1 MWSTIYGKYV
11 TILQNKNMNKLNNS
25 LNLKFKNS
33 RAYPDE
39 DLESKRK
46 KAIMYLKKR
55 GIYIK
60 DFINHINGDKHGK
73 NQRNGNKPTNRKPRA
88 K

>member
-1 MWSTIYGKYV
+1 MRQQKSF
-11 TILQNKNMNKLNNS
+11 MSCKL
-25 LNLKFKNS
+25 KNS

-39 DLESKRK
+39 GLEGKRK

-55 GIYIK
+55 GIYIL

>member
-1 MWSTIYGKYV
+1 MWSIIYGKFV
-11 TILQNKNMNKLNNS
+11 TISQTKNFNKQKKFMSCKL
-25 LNLKFKNS
+25 KNS

-60 DFINHINGDKHGK
+60 DFINHINGDKHGENK
-73 NQRNGNKPTNRKPRA
+73 RNGNKPTSRKPRT